1 MKNNN
6 RKILKKVKTAFEN
19 QTPHVLESVL
29 ARCHEMDC
37 SEKGKVITM
46 TRKKTFKPLTKAFI
60 AMAACFALIV
70 VGSLGYTGY
79 RHNYTVASTIS
90 FDVNPSLEIK
100 VNEQEKVLEVLPLNE
115 DAKTVIGTMDFR
127 GSSLEL
133 TVNALVG
140 SMLTKGYLND
150 VTNSILI
157 SVDGKNDTTALR
169 EKLTAE
175 VASLLHTDSFDG
187 SVITQSLKGNAEIK
201 KLASDYGIT
210 VGKAQLID
218 TIIEANPGKTFESLV
233 PLSITELNL
242 LLDRGAPTT
251 DDSINVEGNASNKA
265 YISKEQAYEAVLNHL
280 EITEDKV
287 IDLEI
292 ELEAEKGV
300 ICYEIEFECP
310 SLGSKHEY
318 YVNAVTGQI
327 VSGGSKYTSL
337 EPTPTAPSADR
348 ISKEDAISAALQK
361 AQITNEDAYGLNAK
375 LDRDDGAEIYEV
387 EFKAGGY
394 EYEIEVDALTGEVVG
409 FDREKLENSKSADSD
424 KKQTADT
431 ITKEKAIAIALEKA

>member
-1 MKNNN
+1 MKNN
-6 RKILKKVKTAFEN
+6 RKILKMVKTAFEN

-29 ARCHEMDC
+29 THCHETDC

-46 TRKKTFKPLTKAFI
+46 TGKKTFKPLTRALI
-60 AMAACFALIV
+60 AIAACFALIV

-201 KLASDYGIT
+201 
-210 VGKAQLID
+210 
-218 TIIEANPGKTFESLV
+218 SL
-233 PLSITELNL
+233 PPTTEL
-242 LLDRGAPTT
+242 
-251 DDSINVEGNASNKA
+251 
-265 YISKEQAYEAVLNHL
+265 QW
-280 EITEDKV
+280 
-287 IDLEI
+287 
-292 ELEAEKGV
+292 EKH
-300 ICYEIEFECP
+300 
-310 SLGSKHEY
+310 S
-318 YVNAVTGQI
+318 
-327 VSGGSKYTSL
+327 
-337 EPTPTAPSADR
+337 
-348 ISKEDAISAALQK
+348 
-361 AQITNEDAYGLNAK
+361 
-375 LDRDDGAEIYEV
+375 
-387 EFKAGGY
+387 
-394 EYEIEVDALTGEVVG
+394 
-409 FDREKLENSKSADSD
+409 
-424 KKQTADT
+424 
-431 ITKEKAIAIALEKA
+431 